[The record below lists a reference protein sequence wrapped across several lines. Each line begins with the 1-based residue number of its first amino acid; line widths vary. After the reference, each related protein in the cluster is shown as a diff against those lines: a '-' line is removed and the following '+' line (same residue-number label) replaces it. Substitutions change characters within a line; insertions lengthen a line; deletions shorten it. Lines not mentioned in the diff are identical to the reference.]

1 MLEISLILQYKIK
14 YKNLNMKKN
23 GYKFND
29 KELFK
34 VL

>member
-23 GYKFND
+23 GYKFKE
-29 KELFK
+29 KELLR